1 MRIVMRDLMKDG
13 KDINEILDMP
23 YDFVIEVLREKE
35 QVVRR
40 VHDEDE
46 VERMLDRM

>member
-1 MRIVMRDLMKDG
+1 MRVVMRDLMKDG

-35 QVVRR
+35 QAVRR

>member
-1 MRIVMRDLMKDG
+1 MRVVMKDLMKDG

-23 YDFVIEVLREKE
+23 YEFVVEILREKE
-35 QVVRR
+35 QSVKR

-46 VERMLDRM
+46 VERILDRM